1 MRYTMDRSGIGKMMR
16 SDAGLHRRLREVA
29 QQQLGAMSRRA
40 PRSAPGSGGRPPGE
54 LARSGRVEDLGVRP
68 VFRGEPRMTM
78 AVVFHAPYA
87 AIVERRTHF
96 MLGTLQYRPDPPERP
111 GGGR

>member
-1 MRYTMDRSGIGKMMR
+1 
-16 SDAGLHRRLREVA
+16 
-29 QQQLGAMSRRA
+29 
-40 PRSAPGSGGRPPGE
+40 
-54 LARSGRVEDLGVRP
+54 VEDLGVRP

-96 MLGTLQYRPDPPERP
+96 MLGTLQYRPDPPELP